1 MHLFATTPQQKADQ
15 QMQTR
20 LFAVAIANLLA
31 AALVKTCIDFVSG
44 AHTTL
49 KGQEFMVTMV
59 CLIGVINLAPRVMNY
74 SWRTL
79 LVTSFLSGIL
89 STVSSFL

>member
-1 MHLFATTPQQKADQ
+1 
-15 QMQTR
+15 
-20 LFAVAIANLLA
+20 
-31 AALVKTCIDFVSG
+31 
-44 AHTTL
+44 
-49 KGQEFMVTMV
+49 MV

-89 STVSSFL
+89 STVIVILVETYL